1 MEYYLTQFAAAE
13 TSSEGGIFGAL
24 GIDGTMLVLQAIAFL
39 ILVWALGK
47 FVYPV
52 LIKTLDERQ
61 AKIEESTKAADEA
74 KQAAEN
80 AEQEV
85 AKLLVQARK
94 EAKDIVATA
103 KDEATAAIEAA
114 EAKAGTRAEKIVATA
129 KEQIEKD
136 VLAAQKALHNQT
148 IDLVASATEKILGQ
162 TVDSK
167 LDQKVVARAIEEAK

>member
-1 MEYYLTQFAAAE
+1 MEYYLTQFAATEA
-13 TSSEGGIFGAL
+13 SSEGGIFGAL
-24 GIDGTMLVLQAIAFL
+24 GIDVTTLVLQAVAFL
-39 ILVWALGK
+39 ILVWLLGK

-61 AKIEESTKAADEA
+61 AKIEESTQAADEA

-114 EAKAGTRAEKIVATA
+114 EAKAGTRAEKIVASA

-136 VLAAQKALHNQT
+136 VIAAQKTLHNQT

-162 TVDSK
+162 SVDGK
-167 LDQKVVARAIEEAK
+167 LDQKVVTRAIEEAK